1 MGTTRLGALN
11 AVTSTILLMLL
22 LFAGLYYVA
31 HNPGMVGFDV
41 QAASFGDKLKQST
54 QADDYF
60 TSRASLI
67 NGRETVVDTSVNTSA
82 NSRPQCQQWYKTRK
96 GDTQWG
102 LAQRHST
109 QSDKWPWIKGMR
121 WVSGKNAQDDALKSG
136 EVVCVDWAS

>member
-41 QAASFGDKLKQST
+41 QAASFST
-54 QADDYF
+54 KHEPSVQVDDHS
-60 TSRASLI
+60 TPLASLI
-67 NGRETVVDTSVNTSA
+67 

-102 LAQRHST
+102 LAQRHSN